1 MTTFMDFSTVR
12 RELET
17 SWKQL
22 LYDVG
27 VPMVSPPHGTKR
39 RILSEYAA
47 RYGTAT
53 LVETGTFM
61 GDMVERMRG
70 IFAHVHSIELS
81 ESLHRR
87 AVARFAGVSNVHLHH
102 GDSAA
107 VLPGL
112 LATVQVPCLFWLD
125 AHYSGGPTARAASD
139 TPIMAE
145 LTLLF
150 RHAIRNHVILV
161 DDARLFVG
169 ADGYPT
175 LSDLREFVSTMRPDY
190 DMTVKEDIIRLVPTG
205 ATQSTASAGKE

>member
-1 MTTFMDFSTVR
+1 MDFSILR

-17 SWKQL
+17 SCKQL

-39 RILSEYAA
+39 RILNDYAA
-47 RYGTAT
+47 RYGLRT
-53 LVETGTFM
+53 LVETGTFL

-70 IFAHVHSIELS
+70 TFAQVHSIELS
-81 ESLHRR
+81 ETLHRR
-87 AVARFAGVSNVHLHH
+87 AQARFAGVSNVHLHQ

-107 VLPGL
+107 VLPAL
-112 LATVQVPCLFWLD
+112 LSTQHAPCLFWLD
-125 AHYSGGPTARAASD
+125 AHYSGGPTARAAID

-145 LTLLF
+145 LTLIF
-150 RHAIRNHVILV
+150 SHPVRTHVILV

-175 LSDLREFVSTMRPDY
+175 IGELRDFVGRTRPDY
-190 DMTVKEDIIRLVPTG
+190 ELSVQEDIIRLVPTAG
-205 ATQSTASAGKE
+205 SPSTAGVTQP

>member
-1 MTTFMDFSTVR
+1 MDFSSVR
-12 RELET
+12 REIEM

-27 VPMVSPPHGTKR
+27 IPMVSPPHGTKR

-47 RYGTAT
+47 RHGIRT

-61 GDMVERMRG
+61 GDMVERMRRT
-70 IFAHVHSIELS
+70 FAQVHSIELS
-81 ESLHRR
+81 ESLNIR
-87 AVARFAGVSNVHLHH
+87 ARTRFAGVSNVHLHQ

-107 VLPGL
+107 VLPAL
-112 LATVQVPCLFWLD
+112 LATQTAPCLFWLD
-125 AHYSGGPTARAASD
+125 AHYSGGPTARAAID

-145 LTLLF
+145 LTFILT
-150 RHAIRNHVILV
+150 HAVPNHVILV

-175 LSDLREFVSTMRPDY
+175 LEELRDFVHTMRPDY
-190 DMTVKEDIIRLVPTG
+190 EMTVKDDIIRLVPGG
-205 ATQSTASAGKE
+205 ASVVGRQASAR